1 MLTASQP
8 PDAPSALRVGLSA
21 GKSLLGGLMLG
32 ALLALVLGCGAAV
45 FYFSRLMADPGQGIH
60 ASAHTGI
67 YGAVIS
73 LLISPPLL
81 VAVVLIFIIPAY
93 LMVGLQLGRA
103 RAAGK
108 LVARYGQGLAERLA
122 AMLAQRIEALP
133 SAHKAMHKA
142 ADLLTVGA
150 AMEHLQPWVGNGRA
164 VQFVVRSVLNR
175 LPLADL
181 LEEWGHTRAQWG
193 SEGGK
198 DDPALRAF
206 LGARI
211 QEMLQG
217 LTEPPWTLLWIL
229 LAGHAAVLGFG
240 IWLTA

>member
-103 RAAGK
+103 GRGGAHLLLHQWRKQPQVGEHHPIAERLGGADAVQQLPRRALQVAGK
-108 LVARYGQGLAERLA
+108 GLGSDALQGLAQASHGGFGEGLW
-122 AMLAQRIEALP
+122 L
-133 SAHKAMHKA
+133 
-142 ADLLTVGA
+142 
-150 AMEHLQPWVGNGRA
+150 RA
-164 VQFVVRSVLNR
+164 V
-175 LPLADL
+175 
-181 LEEWGHTRAQWG
+181 
-193 SEGGK
+193 
-198 DDPALRAF
+198 PALR
-206 LGARI
+206 
-211 QEMLQG
+211 
-217 LTEPPWTLLWIL
+217 
-229 LAGHAAVLGFG
+229 LGF
-240 IWLTA
+240 

>member
-1 MLTASQP
+1 MPTASQP

-32 ALLALVLGCGAAV
+32 AFLALVLGCGAAV

-73 LLISPPLL
+73 LLMSPPLL

-181 LEEWGHTRAQWG
+181 LEEWGHSRAQWG

-206 LGARI
+206 LGTRI
-211 QEMLQG
+211 QEMLQS

-229 LAGHAAVLGFG
+229 LAGHAVVLGFG

>member
-1 MLTASQP
+1 
-8 PDAPSALRVGLSA
+8 
-21 GKSLLGGLMLG
+21 
-32 ALLALVLGCGAAV
+32 
-45 FYFSRLMADPGQGIH
+45 
-60 ASAHTGI
+60 
-67 YGAVIS
+67 VIS
-73 LLISPPLL
+73 LLMSPPLL

-181 LEEWGHTRAQWG
+181 LEEWGHTRPVGQRRRQG
-193 SEGGK
+193 RS
-198 DDPALRAF
+198 
-206 LGARI
+206 GAAR
-211 QEMLQG
+211 LSGRPHPGDAAG

-229 LAGHAAVLGFG
+229 LAGHAAVLGLG

>member
-1 MLTASQP
+1 MPTASQP

-32 ALLALVLGCGAAV
+32 AFLALVLGCGAAV

-73 LLISPPLL
+73 LLMSPPLL

-164 VQFVVRSVLNR
+164 VQLVVRSVLNR

-181 LEEWGHTRAQWG
+181 LEEWGHSRTQWG

-206 LGARI
+206 LGTRI

-229 LAGHAAVLGFG
+229 LAGHAVVLGFG

>member
-73 LLISPPLL
+73 LLMSPPLL

-150 AMEHLQPWVGNGRA
+150 AMEHLQP
-164 VQFVVRSVLNR
+164 
-175 LPLADL
+175 
-181 LEEWGHTRAQWG
+181 
-193 SEGGK
+193 
-198 DDPALRAF
+198 
-206 LGARI
+206 
-211 QEMLQG
+211 
-217 LTEPPWTLLWIL
+217 
-229 LAGHAAVLGFG
+229 
-240 IWLTA
+240 

>member
-108 LVARYGQGLAERLA
+108 LVARYGQRLA

-133 SAHKAMHKA
+133 SAHQAMHKA

-175 LPLADL
+175 LPLSDL
-181 LEEWGHTRAQWG
+181 LEEWGRTRAQWG

-198 DDPALRAF
+198 DDPALRVF

-211 QEMLQG
+211 EEMLQG

-229 LAGHAAVLGFG
+229 LAGHAVVLGLG